1 MDIARTARADGRGPG
16 RCSNGEEAPTGRGCG
31 GKCFPPG
38 AVVPASGS
46 SRPRYRK
53 TRFDGGMLAHQPD
66 CLDDGPAPLATV
78 VRDRTSSTTGWVVVA
93 LPTSTTARLSVTHL
107 AERGREGGT
116 GHTPQLDRR
125 AFVTH
130 RKWTGARV
138 ILGTSLGAETDVRTV
153 RYLGMS
159 HQDPPLQV
167 HQAMT
172 PNPLVIHPEDDAEPL
187 LALFEGQD
195 FNAVPVVDDGGHL
208 LGMVT
213 KLGLLR
219 LFRVGNVTGATGAE
233 APASLRVR
241 DIMDTR
247 KVWVEAGDGLDVVVQ
262 RMTRY
267 HVRSVPVVV
276 RAGGGRRL
284 VGIVTYRDLRSMVA
298 RPPASV
304 LESAGT

>member
-1 MDIARTARADGRGPG
+1 
-16 RCSNGEEAPTGRGCG
+16 
-31 GKCFPPG
+31 
-38 AVVPASGS
+38 
-46 SRPRYRK
+46 
-53 TRFDGGMLAHQPD
+53 
-66 CLDDGPAPLATV
+66 
-78 VRDRTSSTTGWVVVA
+78 
-93 LPTSTTARLSVTHL
+93 
-107 AERGREGGT
+107 
-116 GHTPQLDRR
+116 
-125 AFVTH
+125 
-130 RKWTGARV
+130 
-138 ILGTSLGAETDVRTV
+138 
-153 RYLGMS
+153 MS

-219 LFRVGNVTGATGAE
+219 LFRVGNVIGATGAE

-247 KVWVEAGDGLDVVVQ
+247 KVWVEAGDGLDVVAQ

-276 RAGGGRRL
+276 RAGGRRRL